1 MNLEKLKLRLQ
12 QPLPGKLAQDRMIS
26 RLITLPTE
34 VPDSAKV
41 SAVLIV
47 FLNKNDTWH
56 IVYIQ
61 RAIDGHAHSG
71 QIGFPGGKQEKFDS
85 NLRATAL
92 REAQEE
98 IGIVSNAVEIIGQL
112 SSLYIPVSNF
122 NVYPFVAVAS
132 STFNYRLQASEVA
145 RVLEVPVST
154 LINEEIKTTFK
165 LTAADHRFIRSVPAY
180 QLEADA
186 ILWGATAMITAELEQ
201 ILLDCF

>member
-47 FLNKNDTWH
+47 FLNKNDSWH

-145 RVLEVPVST
+145 RVLEVSVST

>member
-47 FLNKNDTWH
+47 FLNKNDSWH

>member
-1 MNLEKLKLRLQ
+1 VNLEKLKLRLQ

-145 RVLEVPVST
+145 RVLEVSVST

>member
-26 RLITLPTE
+26 SLITLPTE

>member
-145 RVLEVPVST
+145 RVLEVSVST

>member
-47 FLNKNDTWH
+47 FLNKNDSWH

-98 IGIVSNAVEIIGQL
+98 IGIASNAVEIIGQL

-154 LINEEIKTTFK
+154 LLNEEIKTTFK
-165 LTAADHRFIRSVPAY
+165 LTAADHSFIRSVPAY
-180 QLEADA
+180 QLESDA